1 MTFSE
6 KLKANNLDEE
16 KIIDTMVNLTVNE
29 PICLV
34 NIQVRINK
42 NTFNVKW
49 KNKNIKYNATFDK
62 KAFEKEE
69 IIND

>member
-16 KIIDTMVNLTVNE
+16 KIINEMVNLTTNE

-49 KNKNIKYNATFDK
+49 KNKNIDYNVTFYKKYYEK
-62 KAFEKEE
+62 KGNE
-69 IIND
+69 